1 MMKYAD
7 GVRKGGVL
15 SLAAHLSGAGWMDVV
30 LIARNLTPVLNAVC
44 PTVSSKNRRKSR
56 RWSGLSHRLW
66 VLPPEVG
73 DRLRHQQSIHLSIGH
88 SDSYDISWINCI
100 TMA

>member
-1 MMKYAD
+1 MAKHAD
-7 GVRKGGVL
+7 DARKGRVL
-15 SLAAHLSGAGWMDVV
+15 SLAAHLLGAGWMDVV

-88 SDSYDISWINCI
+88 SNSYNISMTN
-100 TMA
+100 A